1 MDISPFSM
9 TAFPLLLFRLM
20 AAAISAFFLKC
31 AVMYVGIALILPG
44 QLGKDCRIFALMNAA
59 VVLLCGAKRADR

>member
-1 MDISPFSM
+1 M
-9 TAFPLLLFRLM
+9 AARLQ
-20 AAAISAFFLKC
+20 AAAIPAFSLEC
-31 AVMYVGIALILPG
+31 AAMYIRIALILPG